1 MAAPIWQ
8 NIPSQRVTEGRTLEI
23 DLSTYVSDADGDALT
38 YGFTGPVWIKPTDAT
53 PRPEETWAGISGSI
67 LTLTPQV
74 GDARSYG
81 ITAEV
86 SDGSTTVNKFF
97 YVLVDPAT
105 QWERDENGW
114 TILNPT
120 TGSADPAD
128 DSRMIYVSNNGS
140 DSNDGLSPQTPKL
153 TVQAAYNL
161 ARNNYPDWVHL
172 ERGGTYDFNVISWSK
187 DGKSL
192 SEAQVITAY
201 GEGPMPVV
209 TNKITIGGAMRNNLV
224 VRDIH
229 ILQADNSANSGISML
244 SGGSNFLIEGCK
256 IENTADGFNI
266 SFNPKTN
273 VQIRRNIVTKS
284 FPRPIGVFNSGSRAS
299 NMFANSIDGFLIEE
313 NVFHAGGHSGNR
325 AEATIF
331 SHGLYLETGL
341 RNQTIRRNIL
351 IDASSNAISNNGEG
365 DMYENLI
372 LRGAIGIFM
381 RAAPASAYDNV
392 ILYGAD
398 INSPQSINRGFG
410 IIIADRWKATGGPGI
425 IQRNL
430 IAHNDSV
437 GKREAIVI
445 EDYVNAEAE
454 PFGVTIDSNVI
465 VNWEANSFGQMWIE
479 GNDATDYTSINVTNN
494 IFDASGLTSYMV
506 YLSEDNSPLP
516 DAYLFDGNSY
526 ISARNESEW
535 FRDAGG
541 NVSLS
546 EWISNE
552 EATAATW
559 DSGFTNRGAGVDEY
573 MVANSLGTDV
583 DDFLAGALQNN
594 RLSWNTAYTARPVI
608 DYVRAAHDMP
618 ALPPVDYG
626 DRPVVGELAL
636 IGESGGMAPFG
647 THVYADIEA
656 DGSLWA
662 TGTGAWPEGR
672 WAFQL
677 IDEDANT
684 IYDSGLMD
692 LTCPISGVTA
702 TAYNR
707 YGAAPN
713 ASCVVFDP
721 GTYHWRAKYQNKL
734 GNWSEWVDSPS
745 FTVAENTRSKVYING
760 STGNDSND
768 GLTEQTAKKTLD
780 GGLAIATANT
790 EVILADDT
798 TIDCNNRT
806 RLETGNRTGVYIHR
820 SGTGTN
826 KPVVVLKQGGG
837 AIRCVTD
844 TVVDGIEI
852 EYDGTLRRN
861 IFEISSSPTK
871 SSNIA
876 WLNIDTNEIESFAEI
891 SSGTDARGIVI
902 YNCRTFEDHRRYMV
916 FGGGIKYVNILGCQ
930 WDKGSID
937 EHVIRLTSCD
947 SCGDADSCYN
957 ISIDFCKLD
966 FADKAINKTVLRA
979 YIRRFLGVYR
989 CDVGG
994 GGIAIGD
1001 GDVLREGDFDSFS
1014 DSRLD
1019 CCRMLFDP
1027 HPIQRVQG
1035 IGIYESC
1042 DNVVLASCHLYRDNP
1057 TLNPVLNVAHR
1068 PGSQTNFDTQD
1079 TLDNVHLLSCTFFQ
1093 RVVPSQADPPSNL
1106 NPTCNCISFSANLDY
1121 TNINNFNIRGCLF
1134 QSLDESII
1142 NHYDQFIAFSRGK
1155 PEDFTIKECVFFKHS
1170 TGLQFGLPVDL
1181 VDNQYLEG
1189 PSGVYKTPEALNEQP
1204 WAEGNI
1210 QETLTIDKMT
1220 AQPTGVSSGWETVL
1234 TDVSGV
1240 FESINGEV
1248 IDRTRSTWNA
1258 GAWHPV
1264 GSGINEPAGYSPDT
1278 VGVVQPNNVPTWT
1291 SIPSQEL
1298 NEGQTTTVDLT
1309 PYAFDNDGDAIT
1321 FSLVNPPSW
1330 VTIAGPVVTIAPQD
1344 GNEGLYTITARAS
1357 DGIAATNTTFSV
1369 LVNKIPSPG
1378 NTGAASFIVV
1388 IG

>member
-8 NIPSQRVTEGRTLEI
+8 NIPSQRVTEGQTLDI
-23 DLSTYVSDADGDALT
+23 DLSNYVSDADGDTLT

-120 TGSADPAD
+120 TGSADPVD

-410 IIIADRWKATGGPGI
+410 IIVADRWKGPGGPGI

-465 VNWEANSFGQMWIE
+465 VNWEANAFGQVWVE

-583 DDFLAGALQNN
+583 DDFLDGALQNN

-618 ALPPVDYG
+618 VLPPVSYVEES
-626 DRPVVGELAL
+626 PVTGELAL
-636 IGESGGMAPFG
+636 IGASGGQAPHPC
-647 THVYADIEA
+647 HVYADIEKV
-656 DGSLWA
+656 GTTWS
-662 TGTGAWPEGR
+662 TGTTGSWSEGR

-677 IDEDANT
+677 IDESSNT

-702 TAYNR
+702 SAYNR
-707 YGAAPN
+707 YGASPN
-713 ASCVVFDP
+713 AGCVVFDP
-721 GTYHWRAKYQNKL
+721 GTYHWRVKYQNKL
-734 GNWSEWVDSPS
+734 GIWSDWVDSAS
-745 FTVAENTRSKVYING
+745 FTVAENTRTKIYVDGNAADD
-760 STGNDSND
+760 TGN
-768 GLTEQTAKKTLD
+768 GLTPETAKKTLNAALSLID
-780 GGLAIATANT
+780 GNDY
-790 EVILADDT
+790 EVILKDDT
-798 TIDCNNRT
+798 TIDVT
-806 RLETGNRTGVYIHR
+806 TGNNISSRSGIWIHR
-820 SGTGTN
+820 SGDGTN
-826 KPVVVLKQGGG
+826 KPIVVGKNTSGPIY
-837 AIRCVTD
+837 AIQCGSD
-844 TVVDGIEI
+844 TVIDGFEF
-852 EYDGTLRRN
+852 EYDGVGYRFLFGTDSN
-861 IFEISSSPTK
+861 K
-871 SSNIA
+871 SNIA
-876 WLNIDTNEIESFAEI
+876 WMNLDTHEINAFAELPTGT
-891 SSGTDARGIVI
+891 SLSGVVVYGCTMIEPAQ
-902 YNCRTFEDHRRYMV
+902 RYMIFADGPSV
-916 FGGGIKYVNILGCQ
+916 FNVLGCT
-930 WDKGSID
+930 WDKGSVT
-937 EHVIRLTSCD
+937 EHIIRLMWQNS
-947 SCGDADSCYN
+947 SAVASKFF
-957 ISIDFCKLD
+957 SIDFCTLD
-966 FADKAINKTVLRA
+966 QANRGKTMLRA
-979 YIRRFLGVYR
+979 FHRRFLGVYR
-989 CDVGG
+989 CDLRGG
-994 GGIAIGD
+994 SLSISNLDTSAGD
-1001 GDVLREGDFDSFS
+1001 QDSERFE
-1014 DSRLD
+1014 DYRFD
-1019 CCRMLFDP
+1019 CCRLLMESETSSP
-1027 HPIQRVQG
+1027 HSLA
-1035 IGIYESC
+1035 IYEGAKSL
-1042 DNVVLASCHLYRDNP
+1042 VFASCHVYRDNP
-1057 TLNPVLNVAHR
+1057 QLSPAINITKRTNGNTAPIEGIKFLNCALSITTTSMESVVKVGLNYDAENVIDLNFNGCLILTSESTAQYHYYNLISLVSGIPSTFTMTENVTWLATHLNPAIAGGKINIVSDLSTDPDTTYKDISTLNAE
-1068 PGSQTNFDTQD
+1068 T
-1079 TLDNVHLLSCTFFQ
+1079 
-1093 RVVPSQADPPSNL
+1093 
-1106 NPTCNCISFSANLDY
+1106 
-1121 TNINNFNIRGCLF
+1121 
-1134 QSLDESII
+1134 
-1142 NHYDQFIAFSRGK
+1142 
-1155 PEDFTIKECVFFKHS
+1155 
-1170 TGLQFGLPVDL
+1170 
-1181 VDNQYLEG
+1181 
-1189 PSGVYKTPEALNEQP
+1189 
-1204 WAEGNI
+1204 WATGNI
-1210 QETLTIDKMT
+1210 QENLSVNRLTSE
-1220 AQPTGVSSGWETVL
+1220 PSGVSSGWESVV
-1234 TDVSGV
+1234 TDISGV

-1258 GAWHPV
+1258 GAWHPA
-1264 GSGINEPAGYSPDT
+1264 GSGINEPAGYSPDIISE
-1278 VGVVQPNNVPTWT
+1278 GGGGEENNAPTWT

-1298 NEGQTTTVDLT
+1298 NEGQIATVDLSA
-1309 PYAFDNDGDAIT
+1309 YASDADEGDSLT

-1344 GNEGLYTITARAS
+1344 GDEGLYTITARAS
-1357 DGIAATNTTFSV
+1357 DGTAATNTTFNV
-1369 LVNKIPSPG
+1369 LVNRIPSPG